1 MPRKRFVCTEGVE
14 PKDARKI
21 ERLSIYF
28 SVVVPVAS
36 AASKQIIADDI
47 PWLILQFETR
57 GLPEKMKELHLSDFL
72 RRIVATLLVF
82 ELHSRRFGVD
92 QLIQHESGLSCMLR
106 AWSAMNVGIV
116 KREERRVRG
125 SIYLEGRSG

>member
-57 GLPEKMKELHLSDFL
+57 GLPEKMKELHLSNFL
-72 RRIVATLLVF
+72 RRIVSVLL
-82 ELHSRRFGVD
+82 ELHSRGFGFGVD
-92 QLIQHESGLSCMLR
+92 QSRHESGLSCMLR
-106 AWSAMNVGIV
+106 AWSAVNVGIV
-116 KREERRVRG
+116 KTRTR
-125 SIYLEGRSG
+125 